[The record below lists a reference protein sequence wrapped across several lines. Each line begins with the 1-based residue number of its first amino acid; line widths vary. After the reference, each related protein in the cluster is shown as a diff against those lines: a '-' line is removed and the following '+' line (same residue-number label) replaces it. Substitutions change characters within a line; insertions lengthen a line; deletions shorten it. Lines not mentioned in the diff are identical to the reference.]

1 MTSYEVTVVGKPEF
15 QPYAQA
21 SCKDRRPLKELH
33 NCIALTAD
41 TVHYC
46 PTFDSS
52 LATEIVGDKTN
63 ETYHKVSSVLHPE
76 YPVYSRHHQ
85 HIKDIREKW
94 RQVIHDSLHIIS
106 LVTLRKH
113 LLL

>member
-52 LATEIVGDKTN
+52 LATEIVGDKPMKLTTSFRPFYILN
-63 ETYHKVSSVLHPE
+63 IQFT
-76 YPVYSRHHQ
+76 R
-85 HIKDIREKW
+85 DI
-94 RQVIHDSLHIIS
+94 IN
-106 LVTLRKH
+106 T
-113 LLL
+113 

>member
-21 SCKDRRPLKELH
+21 SCKDRRPLKELQH
-33 NCIALTAD
+33 TAD

-63 ETYHKVSSVLHPE
+63 ETYHKLSSVLHPE
-76 YPVYSRHHQ
+76 YPVYSRRHQ
-85 HIKDIREKW
+85 HIKDLNKCTRRTE
-94 RQVIHDSLHIIS
+94 VAASNS
-106 LVTLRKH
+106 
-113 LLL
+113 

>member
-1 MTSYEVTVVGKPEF
+1 MTSYEVTLVGKPEF

-46 PTFDSS
+46 PKFDSS

-63 ETYHKVSSVLHPE
+63 ETYHKLSSVLHPE
-76 YPVYSRHHQ
+76 YPVYSRRHQ
-85 HIKDIREKW
+85 HIKDQNKCTRRTE
-94 RQVIHDSLHIIS
+94 VAASNS
-106 LVTLRKH
+106 
-113 LLL
+113 